1 MSEIIVVSTLSVP
14 MLLQWQNLD
23 ATWISRFY
31 ETAEEVE
38 PDSISGLREMIRSEQ
53 ETLNFERYWMGII
66 SECDK
71 RHEID
76 NYEATRE
83 KLLRDLSIIENKRKT
98 SKEELNEISNTQSQ
112 IDLIPSQN
120 SENEI
125 NTNSGTISDLV
136 LRTQSFQGKINASN
150 DNTNESGKLD
160 NFETLN
166 SLQDRER
173 MPTPTRDDINELGE
187 NQDDS
192 VLQGIKNVS
201 ISKAEKSIETSSTS
215 QADECINTSTQDD
228 DSYNASNNRSINLG
242 VSSTRK
248 SKEIMYSHAR
258 ENTAIVDLAQDN
270 ASFDAIVELAIE
282 ISRAQDNASIDAM
295 VELGIGTS
303 NTSQGE
309 PTLILDDNN
318 QSSNNASIDTMVEL
332 GIGTSNTSQGEP
344 TLILDENN
352 QSSNNASN
360 G

>member
-1 MSEIIVVSTLSVP
+1 IIVVSTLSVP

-71 RHEID
+71 KNEIYH
-76 NYEATRE
+76 YEATR
-83 KLLRDLSIIENKRKT
+83 KQLLLDLSIIDDKIKMA
-98 SKEELNEISNTQSQ
+98 KEELAKIFNTNNVQSEIN
-112 IDLIPSQN
+112 LISSQN
-120 SENEI
+120 SKNEN
-125 NTNSGTISDLV
+125 NTNSGTISDL
-136 LRTQSFQGKINASN
+136 
-150 DNTNESGKLD
+150 D
-160 NFETLN
+160 FETSKSHQN
-166 SLQDRER
+166 RER
-173 MPTPTRDDINELGE
+173 IPTLTRDDINELGE

-192 VLQGIKNVS
+192 VLQG
-201 ISKAEKSIETSSTS
+201 IETSSTS

-258 ENTAIVDLAQDN
+258 ENTAIVDLA
-270 ASFDAIVELAIE
+270 IE

-295 VELGIGTS
+295 ELQT
-303 NTSQGE
+303 
-309 PTLILDDNN
+309 PAKAN
-318 QSSNNASIDTMVEL
+318 QL
-332 GIGTSNTSQGEP
+332 
-344 TLILDENN
+344 
-352 QSSNNASN
+352 
-360 G
+360 